1 VSVCL
6 SVFLSTHVSQE
17 YYVRISPNVL
27 YMLPVA
33 VALSYSDGNEMC
45 DAFRFF
51 VDDVVFLHN
60 GANGPESQAT
70 R

>member
-1 VSVCL
+1 
-6 SVFLSTHVSQE
+6 
-17 YYVRISPNVL
+17 
-27 YMLPVA
+27 MLPVA